1 MKKKR
6 EPRQKKDKGRL
17 RIGDDWNAI
26 TIIAL
31 SQNNPL
37 KAIAEFVENSID
49 AKAKNV
55 TIIRGKER
63 GSQYLKIVDDGEG
76 IPCTNEGIPDFKYVA
91 THICDS
97 LKKRLKEEGIT
108 NVQGEFGIGLLS
120 FWTVG
125 HKLDMIS
132 SGRNGMTYQMEMEKG
147 RPGYTIKHRYR
158 LIPITGAQLTISPLL
173 AGVRSLNGEKI
184 QRYLASELRDR
195 IRNSGVKVK
204 IIDRTSRFEFEVEPR
219 KYSGQLL
226 HNFPKLNTSLGDIY
240 VELYLD
246 ERSADNVISLF
257 RSGTR
262 VLPSITILDEF
273 QNEPWVS
280 GYFQGII
287 DVPFLQLTPGA
298 RDGIIRDDRFA
309 ILCEV
314 LKPFSEYL
322 KVIARE
328 QKEAE
333 EERMS
338 RNVLRSVQKALREA
352 ISILPRED
360 YDWFDIYE
368 KSKYSVISKKD
379 HSNASTSEDNGLTQQ
394 DSLKIVDE
402 YTIQQD
408 GKNQQKRFFEFAG
421 PLFSV
426 KIQPG
431 SALVAVD
438 KDKTFRAIGMD
449 RHKRQVEDNLSFS
462 WDILEGEGRI
472 DNKDGEII
480 TFHAPFEPGLTKI
493 KVAVRQKENACES
506 ECIITIVD
514 VIIKQTAMN
523 NELSRGLPGYTLE
536 NCPGQLWRSKYDN
549 KRNVII
555 INSGH
560 RDFIY
565 ANKQK
570 ARKLRYICRLFAKEL
585 IYHNVVGVPIEQLLE
600 RMVELSLYTED
611 NLK

>member
-1 MKKKR
+1 MRKKMKV
-6 EPRQKKDKGRL
+6 RQKKNKGRL

-49 AKAKNV
+49 AKAKNI

-63 GSQYLKIVDDGEG
+63 GHQYLKVIDDGEG
-76 IPCTNEGIPDFKYVA
+76 IPCTNEGVPDFKYVA

-97 LKKRLKEEGIT
+97 LKRRLKKEGIA
-108 NVQGEFGIGLLS
+108 NIQGEFGIGLLS

-125 HKLDMIS
+125 HKLNVIS
-132 SGRNGMTYQMEMEKG
+132 SGEDGKTYQMEMEKNK
-147 RPGYTIKHRYR
+147 PGYTINQRYR
-158 LIPITGAQLTISPLL
+158 LVPVKGTQLTISPLL
-173 AGVRSLNGEKI
+173 AGIRLLNGEKI

-195 IRNSGVKVK
+195 IRHSGVKVK
-204 IIDRTSRFEFEVEPR
+204 IIDRTSRLEFEVKPR

-246 ERSADNVISLF
+246 EKSTDNTISLF

-262 VLPSITILDEF
+262 VLPSINILDEF
-273 QNEPWVS
+273 QDMPWTS

-287 DVPFLQLTPGA
+287 DVPFLHLTPGA

-309 ILCEV
+309 VLCDAIRP
-314 LKPFSEYL
+314 LKEYL
-322 KVIARE
+322 EVIAKE
-328 QKEAE
+328 QNQAE
-333 EERMS
+333 EERTS
-338 RNVLRSVQKALREA
+338 KNILRSVQKALREA
-352 ISILPRED
+352 ISFLPRED

-368 KSKYSVISKKD
+368 KNKYSIVNKKN
-379 HSNASTSEDNGLTQQ
+379 SRSTSGYQDDSAQQ
-394 DSLKIVDE
+394 DGLVIVDE
-402 YTIQQD
+402 YAIQQK
-408 GKNQQKRFFEFAG
+408 GKKQQKQFFEFSG

-431 SALVAVD
+431 SALVAVG
-438 KDKTFRAIGMD
+438 KDRVFRSIGLD
-449 RHKRQVEDNLSFS
+449 RNKRQVEDNISFNWS
-462 WDILEGEGRI
+462 VIEGKGSL
-472 DNKDGEII
+472 NKQDGEIVI
-480 TFHAPFEPGLTKI
+480 FQAPQEPGLTKI
-493 KVAVRQKENACES
+493 KVTAKQRENICDS
-506 ECIITIVD
+506 EGVITVVDTIV
-514 VIIKQTAMN
+514 KQTTEN
-523 NELSRGLPGYTLE
+523 NELSKGLPGYTLE
-536 NCPGQLWRSKYDN
+536 NCPGQLWRSKYDS
-549 KRNVII
+549 KRNII
-555 INSGH
+555 VINSGH

-565 ANKQK
+565 ASKQK
-570 ARKLRYICRLFAKEL
+570 SRKLRYICRLFAKEL
-585 IYHNVVGVPIEQLLE
+585 ICHNVVGVPTEQLLE

>member
-63 GSQYLKIVDDGEG
+63 GIQYLKIVDDGEG

-204 IIDRTSRFEFEVEPR
+204 IVDRTSRFEFEVEPR

-226 HNFPKLNTSLGDIY
+226 HNFPKLSTSLGDIY

-287 DVPFLQLTPGA
+287 DVPFLQLTPGT
-298 RDGIIRDDRFA
+298 RDGIIRDDR
-309 ILCEV
+309 
-314 LKPFSEYL
+314 
-322 KVIARE
+322 
-328 QKEAE
+328 
-333 EERMS
+333 
-338 RNVLRSVQKALREA
+338 
-352 ISILPRED
+352 
-360 YDWFDIYE
+360 
-368 KSKYSVISKKD
+368 
-379 HSNASTSEDNGLTQQ
+379 
-394 DSLKIVDE
+394 
-402 YTIQQD
+402 
-408 GKNQQKRFFEFAG
+408 
-421 PLFSV
+421 
-426 KIQPG
+426 
-431 SALVAVD
+431 
-438 KDKTFRAIGMD
+438 
-449 RHKRQVEDNLSFS
+449 
-462 WDILEGEGRI
+462 
-472 DNKDGEII
+472 
-480 TFHAPFEPGLTKI
+480 
-493 KVAVRQKENACES
+493 
-506 ECIITIVD
+506 
-514 VIIKQTAMN
+514 
-523 NELSRGLPGYTLE
+523 
-536 NCPGQLWRSKYDN
+536 
-549 KRNVII
+549 
-555 INSGH
+555 
-560 RDFIY
+560 
-565 ANKQK
+565 
-570 ARKLRYICRLFAKEL
+570 
-585 IYHNVVGVPIEQLLE
+585 
-600 RMVELSLYTED
+600 
-611 NLK
+611 